1 MSDRGEGR
9 ISGWKKTGVLSKAI
23 LVLSILMFLCAFWSG
38 PIQQPQGLEV
48 AFVSVVMAGVFFI
61 ILCASARVAFSF
73 MATGIFF
80 LLISV
85 TAYLKQTYLGN
96 AFLVSDIYYL
106 TGTHILTTIWKF
118 PHIRVLMVVLP
129 LLSLALLG
137 MAWRYSW
144 TPFHAG
150 HRLRRAMVRV
160 TGLAISIV
168 LMGWVLLPHGP
179 FSPMFQKSMWVAI
192 NQDAHLT
199 SFFMS
204 INALKVELPNVHNT
218 PEQNARWNKLASGIV
233 GDERKHDPTRPD
245 IVVVLE
251 ESTFDPSTLPACD
264 IPQCQNHGLIEPN
277 AWTKAS
283 GPMISHVYGG
293 GTALSEFDVL
303 TGLNYGI
310 FGLAGGYAPWSV
322 APRIRDSF
330 PMQLRRLGYKTIAV
344 YTVDGGYMN
353 AREAYNDYGFD
364 AFYDAPSLGLKAWG
378 ATDDEMFAA
387 AKRVYEQERAKSNQP
402 VFLMLKTIEQHGP
415 HNNHPL
421 ATLPAPYNQGLF
433 PNLSPEAQLNLSNY
447 LARMDASDKAMEGL
461 EKYFLGRSR
470 PTIVMSFGDHKPNFS
485 GVMNELK
492 ITPPDGYKGDPK
504 YITYFKLDTNFST
517 PELPSF
523 PATDIVYL
531 PEFVLQAGSL
541 PGNDYFAATEYLRGV
556 CDGLSAECADKST
569 LYSYYAWLFSDHKVF
584 Q

>member
-1 MSDRGEGR
+1 MGEGR
-9 ISGWKKTGVLSKAI
+9 ERSVRWKSAGVLSKAI
-23 LVLSILMFLCAFWSG
+23 LILSVLVFLCAFWRG
-38 PIQQPQGLEV
+38 PLQQPQWLEV
-48 AFVSVVMAGVFFI
+48 AFVSAVMAGVFFI
-61 ILCASARVAFSF
+61 ILCASARLAFSF

-80 LLISV
+80 LLVSV

-96 AFLVSDIYYL
+96 AFLVSDVYYL
-106 TGTHILTTIWKF
+106 TGTHILETVWKF
-118 PHIRVLMVVLP
+118 PHIRALMVVLP
-129 LLSLALLG
+129 LVSLALLG
-137 MAWRYSW
+137 MAWRYAW

-150 HRLRRAMVRV
+150 HRLRRATVRV
-160 TGLAISIV
+160 AGLVVSV
-168 LMGWVLLPHGP
+168 SLMGWVLLPSGP
-179 FSPMFQKSMWVAI
+179 FSAMFKKSMWVAI

-218 PEQNARWNKLASGIV
+218 PEQNAQWNKLASGIV
-233 GDERKHDPTRPD
+233 TEEHKRDPTRPD

-264 IPQCQNHGLIEPN
+264 IPQCQNHSLVQPN

-283 GPMISHVYGG
+283 GPMISHVFGG

-310 FGLAGGYAPWSV
+310 FGLAGGYAPWSL
-322 APRIRDSF
+322 APRMRDSL

-353 AREAYNDYGFD
+353 AREAYDDYGFD
-364 AFYDAPSLGLKAWG
+364 AFYDAPSLGLKSWG
-378 ATDDEMFAA
+378 STDDEMFAA
-387 AKRVYEQERAKSNQP
+387 ARRVYERSRTKSNKP
-402 VFLMLKTIEQHGP
+402 IFLMLKTIEQHGP

-421 ATLPAPYNQGLF
+421 ASLPAPYNEGLF
-433 PNLSPEAQLNLSNY
+433 PNLSPAAQLNLSNY

-461 EKYFLGRSR
+461 EKYFLDRSH

-492 ITPPDGYKGDPK
+492 ITPPDGYNGDPK
-504 YITYFKLDTNFST
+504 YITYFKLDANFNT
-517 PELPSF
+517 PKLPHF

-531 PEFVLQAGSL
+531 PGLLLEAGSL
-541 PGNDYFAATEYLRGV
+541 PADKYFAATEHLSTV
-556 CDGLSAECADKST
+556 CDGLSAECADKPV

-584 Q
+584 R

>member
-1 MSDRGEGR
+1 MDR
-9 ISGWKKTGVLSKAI
+9 KKYVNVLPKAI
-23 LVLSILMFLCAFWSG
+23 LVLSILVFLCAFWRG
-38 PIQQPQGLEV
+38 PLQQPQWLEV

-61 ILCASARVAFSF
+61 VLCASARLAFSF

-80 LLISV
+80 LLVSV
-85 TAYLKQTYLGN
+85 IAYLKQTYLGN

-106 TGTHILTTIWKF
+106 TGTHILATVWKF
-118 PHIRVLMVVLP
+118 PHIRVLMVALP
-129 LLSLALLG
+129 LVSLALLG
-137 MAWRYSW
+137 IAWRYAG
-144 TPFHAG
+144 TLFHAG
-150 HRLRRAMVRV
+150 HRLRHMIVRV
-160 TGLAISIV
+160 TGLVASIL
-168 LMGWVLLPHGP
+168 LMGWVLLPSGP
-179 FSPMFQKSMWVAI
+179 FSPMFKKSMWVAI
-192 NQDAHLT
+192 NQEAHLT

-218 PEQNARWNKLASGIV
+218 PEQNARWNKLASIIV
-233 GDERKHDPTRPD
+233 ANEHKQNPTHPD

-264 IPQCQNHGLIEPN
+264 ISQCQNHSLVEPN
-277 AWTKAS
+277 AWTKAW

-293 GTALSEFDVL
+293 GTALSEFDML

-330 PMQLRRLGYKTIAV
+330 PMQLHRLGYKTIAV

-353 AREAYNDYGFD
+353 AREAYKDYGFD

-378 ATDDEMFAA
+378 STDDEMFAA
-387 AKRVYEQERAKSNQP
+387 AKRVYEQERSKSDQP
-402 VFLMLKTIEQHGP
+402 IFLMLKTIEQHGP

-421 ATLPAPYNQGLF
+421 ASLPPPYNQGLF
-433 PNLSPEAQLNLSNY
+433 PNLSPAAQLNLSNY

-470 PTIVMSFGDHKPNFS
+470 PTIVVSFGDHKPNFS

-492 ITPPDGYKGDPK
+492 IMPPDGYKGDPK
-504 YITYFKLDTNFST
+504 YITYFKLDANFST
-517 PELPSF
+517 PKLPRF

-531 PEFVLQAGSL
+531 PEFVLEAGRL
-541 PGNDYFAATEYLRGV
+541 PGNDYFAATEHLRDV
-556 CDGLSAECADKST
+556 CDGLSAECTDKPT

-584 Q
+584 R

>member
-1 MSDRGEGR
+1 MIWGKRA
-9 ISGWKKTGVLSKAI
+9 KTLSKAI
-23 LVLSILMFLCAFWSG
+23 LVLAILVFLCAFWRG
-38 PIQQPQGLEV
+38 PMQQPQGLEV
-48 AFVSVVMAGVFFI
+48 AFVSAVMAGTFFT
-61 ILCASARVAFSF
+61 ILCVSARLAFSF
-73 MATGIFF
+73 MATGILF
-80 LLISV
+80 LLVSV
-85 TAYLKQTYLGN
+85 IAYLKQTYLGN
-96 AFLVSDIYYL
+96 AFLISDVYYL

-118 PHIRVLMVVLP
+118 PRIRVLMIVLP
-129 LLSLALLG
+129 IASLVLLG
-137 MAWRYSW
+137 IAWRYTW
-144 TPFHAG
+144 IPFHTG
-150 HRLRRAMVRV
+150 HRLRSVMVRMAGFTV
-160 TGLAISIV
+160 SIL
-168 LMGWVLLPHGP
+168 LMGWVLLPSGP

-218 PEQNARWNKLASGIV
+218 PEQNARWNKLVSSVVA
-233 GDERKHDPTRPD
+233 DELKQDPARPD

-264 IPQCQNHGLIEPN
+264 IPQCKNHSLVEPN
-277 AWTKAS
+277 AWTKAF

-353 AREAYNDYGFD
+353 AREAYSDYGFD
-364 AFYDAPSLGLKAWG
+364 EFYDAPSLGLKPWG
-378 ATDDEMFAA
+378 STDDEMFAA
-387 AKRVYEQERAKSNQP
+387 AERVYEREHAKSDQSI
-402 VFLMLKTIEQHGP
+402 FLMLKTIEQHGP
-415 HNNHPL
+415 HNNRPL
-421 ATLPAPYNQGLF
+421 ASLPAPYNQGLF
-433 PNLSPEAQLNLSNY
+433 PKLSPEAQLNLSNY

-461 EKYFLGRSR
+461 EKYFLERSR

-485 GVMNELK
+485 GVMNDLK
-492 ITPPDGYKGDPK
+492 IIPPDGYKGDPK
-504 YITYFKLDTNFST
+504 YLTYFKLDANFST
-517 PELPSF
+517 PKLPQF
-523 PATDIVYL
+523 PAMDIVYL
-531 PEFVLQAGSL
+531 PELVLKAGRL
-541 PGNDYFAATEYLRGV
+541 PRDGYFAATEHLRDV
-556 CDGLSAECADKST
+556 CDGLSAECTDKPT

>member
-1 MSDRGEGR
+1 MDWRKSL
-9 ISGWKKTGVLSKAI
+9 SVLPKAI
-23 LVLSILMFLCAFWSG
+23 LIFAVLVFLCAFWRG
-38 PIQQPQGLEV
+38 PMQQPQGLEV

-61 ILCASARVAFSF
+61 ILCASARLAFSF

-80 LLISV
+80 LLVSV
-85 TAYLKQTYLGN
+85 IAYLKQTYLGN

-106 TGTHILTTIWKF
+106 TGTHILTTVWKF
-118 PHIRVLMVVLP
+118 PHIRILMIALP
-129 LLSLALLG
+129 LVSLALLG
-137 MAWRYSW
+137 IAWRYAW
-144 TPFHAG
+144 TPFHSG
-150 HRLRRAMVRV
+150 HRLRRVTVRAA
-160 TGLAISIV
+160 GLVVSIL
-168 LMGWVLLPHGP
+168 LMGWVLLPSGP
-179 FSPMFQKSMWVAI
+179 FSPMFRKSMWVAI

-218 PEQNARWNKLASGIV
+218 PEQNAHWNKLASGIV
-233 GDERKHDPTRPD
+233 ADEHKQDSTRPD

-264 IPQCQNHGLIEPN
+264 IPQCKNHSLVEPN
-277 AWTKAS
+277 AWTKAL

-322 APRIRDSF
+322 APRIRDSL

-353 AREAYNDYGFD
+353 ADEAYNDYGFD
-364 AFYDAPSLGLKAWG
+364 DFHDAPSLGLKPWG
-378 ATDDEMFAA
+378 STDNEMFAA
-387 AKRVYEQERAKSNQP
+387 AERVYEQERAKSDQP
-402 VFLMLKTIEQHGP
+402 IFLMLKTIEQHGP

-421 ATLPAPYNQGLF
+421 ASLPAPYNQGLF

-447 LARMDASDKAMEGL
+447 LARMDASDRAMEGL
-461 EKYFLGRSR
+461 EKYFLGRSH
-470 PTIVMSFGDHKPNFS
+470 PMIVMSFGDHKPNFS
-485 GVMNELK
+485 GVMNERK
-492 ITPPDGYKGDPK
+492 IIPPDGYSGDPK
-504 YITYFKLDTNFST
+504 YLTYFKLDANIST
-517 PELPSF
+517 PKLSHF

-531 PEFVLQAGSL
+531 PEFVLEAGRL
-541 PGNDYFAATEYLRGV
+541 PGDKYFAATEHLRDV
-556 CDGLSAECADKST
+556 CDGLFAECADKPT
-569 LYSYYAWLFSDHKVF
+569 LYTYYAWLFSDHRVF